1 MPDPQTPDAGPENA
15 DVSKLYALLN
25 DAQAE
30 QKVGHQILRA
40 VIIDVL
46 RSKAGGTDLIWFRRI
61 FGGGGGGGSGG
72 GSCVV
77 AVLQELVDDVSL
89 TDEEREILKTL
100 EKEQEQGY
108 SLSGGKKPQ
117 RRKT

>member
-1 MPDPQTPDAGPENA
+1 MTDPQTPDAGPENA

-61 FGGGGGGGSGG
+61 FGGGSGG

-77 AVLQELVDDVSL
+77 GVLQELVDDVSL
-89 TDEEREILKTL
+89 TEEEREILKNL
-100 EKEQEQGY
+100 EKEQEEQGY